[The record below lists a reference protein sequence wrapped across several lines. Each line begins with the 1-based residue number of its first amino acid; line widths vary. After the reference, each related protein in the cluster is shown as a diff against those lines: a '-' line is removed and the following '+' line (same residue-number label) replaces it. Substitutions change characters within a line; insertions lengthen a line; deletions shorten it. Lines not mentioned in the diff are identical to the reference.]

1 MRSRWKGAKC
11 VPATTI
17 GCRGL
22 ARRNGYA
29 QGCVGHWCRQFPVGA
44 PAAHCKRSW
53 RPSAA
58 TCATHF
64 KDRAIAEAGCWLIRC
79 SPRTFPL
86 EAAAVRLGQS
96 ESEER
101 VFSALIWSN
110 IVNIVV
116 GMGDL

>member
-1 MRSRWKGAKC
+1 
-11 VPATTI
+11 
-17 GCRGL
+17 
-22 ARRNGYA
+22 
-29 QGCVGHWCRQFPVGA
+29 
-44 PAAHCKRSW
+44 
-53 RPSAA
+53 
-58 TCATHF
+58 
-64 KDRAIAEAGCWLIRC
+64 LIRC